1 MNIEVFLEEVHSQNH
16 SASEL
21 AGFLEE
27 VRSNN
32 GLLNDEFVEAN
43 VVGLRFNEWDN
54 FSRLFSSSRMFGPT
68 GIFLMACPHKV
79 VRGGTK
85 SWKMSGVFG
94 RLKYRRLFPK
104 AFDFVQKAFGETR
117 QQPSEVIAIEQIS
130 SAGSMRG
137 DHGEAFLVP
146 ESYPFKLDVGC
157 PVVNL
162 SNIQKLRFDRLG
174 RDAIN
179 AIFSATTAS
188 LLLGLLGNDE
198 ELIRHSE
205 YELHDVGHASGIGLI
220 QKIRA
225 RTLRSIWSR
234 AVEEWRADG
243 VGIGVAR
250 DMFQDETKTAE
261 IISSNLC
268 TRFGIDAHRYGGFEL
283 DSDVNSTML
292 TMQSL
297 IEGGVFYV
305 DQDLKLSLKRN
316 NVATLIAAADLM
328 VAQTR
333 SLTSKELRIK
343 DPSAVDQLY
352 GWVGLSES
360 AVTLF
365 RAVVSRCQITNRLA

>member
-1 MNIEVFLEEVHSQNH
+1 MDIESFLDEVHSQKH

-21 AGFLEE
+21 AGFLDE
-27 VRSNN
+27 VRSNV
-32 GLLNDEFVEAN
+32 GILNDEFVEAN
-43 VVGLRFNEWDN
+43 VAGLRYSDWGN
-54 FSRLFSSSRMFGPT
+54 FSRLFSLSQMFGPS
-68 GIFLMACPHKV
+68 GSLLMVCPHKV

-94 RLKYRRLFPK
+94 QLKYRRRFPN

-117 QQPSEVIAIEQIS
+117 QQPSEVISIEQIS
-130 SAGSMRG
+130 SAGSMGG
-137 DHGEAFLVP
+137 DNGEAFLVP
-146 ESYPFKLDVGC
+146 EGYPFKLDAGC
-157 PVVNL
+157 PVVNF

-179 AIFSATTAS
+179 AIFAAPTAA

-261 IISSNLC
+261 VISSNLC
-268 TRFGIDAHRYGGFEL
+268 TRFGIDSHRYGGFEL
-283 DSDVNSTML
+283 DSDVNSSML

-297 IEGGVFYV
+297 IDGGVFYV

-316 NVATLIAAADLM
+316 NEATLIAAVDLM
-328 VAQTR
+328 VAQT
-333 SLTSKELRIK
+333 
-343 DPSAVDQLY
+343 
-352 GWVGLSES
+352 
-360 AVTLF
+360 
-365 RAVVSRCQITNRLA
+365 

>member
-1 MNIEVFLEEVHSQNH
+1 
-16 SASEL
+16 
-21 AGFLEE
+21 
-27 VRSNN
+27 
-32 GLLNDEFVEAN
+32 
-43 VVGLRFNEWDN
+43 
-54 FSRLFSSSRMFGPT
+54 
-68 GIFLMACPHKV
+68 
-79 VRGGTK
+79 
-85 SWKMSGVFG
+85 MSGVFG
-94 RLKYRRLFPK
+94 QLKYRRLFPN
-104 AFDFVQKAFGETR
+104 AFDFVRKTFGETR
-117 QQPSEVIAIEQIS
+117 QQPSEVIAIEKIS

-137 DHGEAFLVP
+137 DNGEAFLVP
-146 ESYPFKLDVGC
+146 EGYPFKLDVGC

-162 SNIQKLRFDRLG
+162 SNVQRLRFERLG

-179 AIFSATTAS
+179 AIFSAPTAA
-188 LLLGLLGNDE
+188 LLLGLLGNGE

-268 TRFGIDAHRYGGFEL
+268 TRFGIDSHRYGGFEL
-283 DSDVNSTML
+283 DSDVNSSML

-316 NVATLIAAADLM
+316 NEATLIAAVDLM

-343 DPSAVDQLY
+343 DSAAVDQLY

-365 RAVVSRCQITNRLA
+365 RAVVSRYQITNRLA